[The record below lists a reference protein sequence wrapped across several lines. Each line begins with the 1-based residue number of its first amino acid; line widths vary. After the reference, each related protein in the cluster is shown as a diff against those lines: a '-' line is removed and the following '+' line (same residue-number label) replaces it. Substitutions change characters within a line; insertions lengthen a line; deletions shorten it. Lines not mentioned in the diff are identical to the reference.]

1 LNDDLRHRQVSAME
15 LMPSSLLAIAISFVE
30 RPGGFAW
37 LNRRRRFTDYGIVR
51 FARDVDGSQV
61 GE

>member
-1 LNDDLRHRQVSAME
+1 VGARPEFCRPVDPE
-15 LMPSSLLAIAISFVE
+15 VE

-51 FARDVDGSQV
+51 FARDVDGSQG
-61 GE
+61 GEQG